1 MKNHFQLKFNSLNW
15 ICSMRDPDLLID
27 VIVKCVKFYLLFLF
41 TYIIGSEINDSIFW
55 LYFNDIL
62 INCNSFRSHPQFKR
76 FQTQHHRE
84 RVVDLFHRMNR
95 KLFIDN
101 NSRQNNEKKNG
112 KKKERENMKLKIN
125 NRPTTA
131 LETIRVS
138 LFVHDLIRK
147 KRF

>member
-1 MKNHFQLKFNSLNW
+1 
-15 ICSMRDPDLLID
+15 MRDPDLLID

-101 NSRQNNEKKNG
+101 NSRQNNEKKWQE
-112 KKKERENMKLKIN
+112 ERE
-125 NRPTTA
+125 REHEA
-131 LETIRVS
+131 Q
-138 LFVHDLIRK
+138 DQ
-147 KRF
+147 